1 MNHHH
6 EHSGSSCCGCGS
18 HGKPLSHKG
27 AALSHWTRLRFSS
40 LVLVPLTIW
49 VIISIVTQVGA
60 DHAAFTAWLGTRLNA
75 ALLGAFIMLSCYHAA
90 LGVQEIIEDYISTE
104 KTAHCAILAEK
115 IAFALVAAVCV
126 LSIVK
131 IVVL

>member
-6 EHSGSSCCGCGS
+6 DHSSSSCCGCGS
-18 HGKPLSHKG
+18 HGHDKG
-27 AALSHWTRLRFSS
+27 GALKHWVRLRFLS
-40 LVLVPLTIW
+40 LILVPLTLW
-49 VIISIVTQVGA
+49 MVISIVTQVGA

-75 ALLGAFIMLSCYHAA
+75 ALLGAFILIGSYHAA
-90 LGVQEIIEDYISTE
+90 LGVQEIIEDYVSCE
-104 KTAHCAILAEK
+104 KTRKCAIVAEK
-115 IAFALVAAVCV
+115 IAFALVSAICI